1 MDRRVFL
8 AGLFASVAS
17 AITGSVSTASARE
30 ESTPHQLSTTS
41 RVLNSIT
48 RAADVAGADAI
59 GDTGAGTSVSV
70 VALAGDADTGGE
82 PIGSAPCLSG
92 PGQCLPRRQ
101 HRLARDSGLTDRQPF
116 HLLMV
121 AKPSGSDRNS
131 PEEVRFSHWRRVE
144 GPSGHPGE
152 TRHRQ
157 DRPAARK
164 RCCARL
170 PARATAGR

>member
-1 MDRRVFL
+1 MSSSRDSGGETHAASCHQPSSWFCGRNVAGGTSFRVLSRR
-8 AGLFASVAS
+8 ASAPGSRASVRGQKGGKPWIAESFWLDFLQVLRPPSPARS
-17 AITGSVSTASARE
+17 ALLPRARRPP
-30 ESTPHQLSTTS
+30 PHQLSTTS

-116 HLLMV
+116 HL
-121 AKPSGSDRNS
+121 S
-131 PEEVRFSHWRRVE
+131 
-144 GPSGHPGE
+144 
-152 TRHRQ
+152 
-157 DRPAARK
+157 
-164 RCCARL
+164 
-170 PARATAGR
+170 